1 MKIADRTPYR
11 KENGQIDLWGRI
23 QGTLKYG
30 LTWFARLQA
39 QDIVIAALDKVLDP
53 QFILLRNVTLHDT
66 DIDLPMVLIGPPG
79 VYLINAVHER
89 GVYRARD
96 DEWGPIAGD
105 SIVPASVNQIQRA
118 MKLGRV
124 LQIYLDRAGY
134 KGNVVVEPILMAAD
148 PGMHVESIR
157 PNARVVMSDA
167 IERFAITLN
176 QAPHAFGTKM
186 ITELAKVIMVGP
198 RKQVQEADQFQNTA
212 PFALTEEVPGSTQTP
227 DAETNEM
234 FSEETLGFSFED
246 RLDGTQGDTSTPPLS
261 SNPEEQLSD
270 LQEAGSLFQETPM
283 GEEQNAPFQMDFD
296 QKDHPAAAEP
306 GPKKSEPGP
315 KKKRLFG
322 MTNRQVML
330 LLGLLLFWVCI
341 VIVFAVYV
349 YLNFNA

>member
-11 KENGQIDLWGRI
+11 KENGQIDPWGRI
-23 QGTLKYG
+23 HGTLKYG

-53 QFILLRNVTLHDT
+53 QFVLLRNITLHDT

-148 PGMHVESIR
+148 PGMHIESIR

-167 IERFAITLN
+167 LERFAISLN
-176 QAPHAFGTKM
+176 QAPHAFSTKM

-198 RKQVQEADQFQNTA
+198 RKQAPEPDPFQNAA
-212 PFALTEEVPGSTQTP
+212 PFALTEDLPSPSQTP
-227 DAETNEM
+227 GTETSEM
-234 FSEETLGFSFED
+234 ISEESLGFSFED
-246 RLDGTQGDTSTPPLS
+246 RLDGSEGGTSTPPAAS
-261 SNPEEQLSD
+261 SQDVQLSD

-283 GEEQNAPFQMDFD
+283 GEEQLGPFQMEFNQEGD
-296 QKDHPAAAEP
+296 PVATEP
-306 GPKKSEPGP
+306 DPKKSEPTST
-315 KKKRLFG
+315 KKRFLG
-322 MTNRQVML
+322 MTNGQVMF